1 MRFIVSAVVRLRRS
15 EEGRQAILAVKDA
28 VLSHPLQYCWMR
40 YNKTEGDR
48 RKYWL
53 GLEDQFLRDRI
64 SCDLASWATLIAVA
78 LEQQYGDHLSAP
90 ALFEKD
96 CRVCG
101 VQMQRFISWLTE
113 ADPTFPAWE
122 FPSTG
127 TQDDML
133 HPDFVSKIRRY
144 HEMWLKM
151 NADGK

>member
-1 MRFIVSAVVRLRRS
+1 MLSGVTQPALGQVVVCS
-15 EEGRQAILAVKDA
+15 FV
-28 VLSHPLQYCWMR
+28 H
-40 YNKTEGDR
+40 
-48 RKYWL
+48 WL
-53 GLEDQFLRDRI
+53 N
-64 SCDLASWATLIAVA
+64 
-78 LEQQYGDHLSAP
+78 LSAP

-101 VQMQRFISWLTE
+101 VQMQGFISSLTE

-144 HEMWLKM
+144 HEMWLKI
-151 NADGK
+151 NANGK